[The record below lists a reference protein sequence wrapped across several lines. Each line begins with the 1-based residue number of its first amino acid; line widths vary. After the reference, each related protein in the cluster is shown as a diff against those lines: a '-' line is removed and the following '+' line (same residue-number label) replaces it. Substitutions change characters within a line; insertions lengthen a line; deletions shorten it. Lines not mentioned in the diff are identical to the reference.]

1 MKQTALTQ
9 THKDQGGKMVE
20 FAGYEMPVQYKEGM
34 LKEHEWVR
42 GGNVGLF
49 DVSHMGQF
57 LIEGENVAKFLS
69 KITPTNFELS
79 TQALAKYTV
88 LTNENG
94 GIIDDLII
102 TKFSDTKFFIV
113 LNAACKEKDAVWIK
127 KNLPSGLKFEELAD
141 RALIAIQGAKA
152 EEVLQ
157 KFIEGDNLADLA
169 YMNTRSFKL
178 KNGEQVYIGRTG
190 YTGEDGF
197 EISIKNSAAPKFW
210 LDLCALS

>member
-1 MKQTALTQ
+1 MKQTALTS
-9 THKDQGGKMVE
+9 THKSQEGKMVE

-42 GGNVGLF
+42 SGNVGLF

-57 LIEGENVAKFLS
+57 FIEGENVAGFLS

-79 TQALAKYTV
+79 TQNLAKYTV

-102 TKFSDTKFFIV
+102 SKFSDNKFFIV
-113 LNAACKEKDAVWIK
+113 LNAACKEKDEAWIR
-127 KNLPSGLKFEELAD
+127 KNLTANLKFFEIQN
-141 RALIAIQGAKA
+141 RSLIAIQGAKS
-152 EEVLQ
+152 EQILQ
-157 KFIEGDNLADLA
+157 NFLKDENLADLG
-169 YMNTRSFKL
+169 YMNTKIYHL
-178 KNGEQVYIGRTG
+178 KSGEEIFIGRTG

-197 EISIKNSAAPKFW
+197 EVSIDNSHASSFW
-210 LDLCALS
+210 L